1 MDDFE
6 KAQFWEGLNR
16 LYVTSVALREATQD
30 LLATARTHENLLSA
44 HDNRLDRA
52 EIYIQGIIDDAR
64 RDRLTYARMGETA
77 RQAHDEVA
85 AIEKRLEGL
94 YEELKRLRERR
105 ESGNG
110 GASEQKG

>member
-6 KAQFWEGLNR
+6 
-16 LYVTSVALREATQD
+16 
-30 LLATARTHENLLSA
+30 
-44 HDNRLDRA
+44 NRLDPA

-64 RDRLTYARMGETA
+64 RDRLAYAKLGETA
-77 RQAHDEVA
+77 RAAHDEVKV
-85 AIEKRLEGL
+85 IEKRLENL

-110 GASEQKG
+110 DASEQKG